1 MLKLILQKNLDFKI
15 YIFCCFCCVLNNGF
29 TMFTL
34 YMTCYHEN
42 GEIENDYM
50 YNVPGILESQNL
62 PQKRLPAT
70 IARNSTL

>member
-1 MLKLILQKNLDFKI
+1 
-15 YIFCCFCCVLNNGF
+15 
-29 TMFTL
+29 MFTL
-34 YMTCYHEN
+34 NMTCYHEN

-70 IARNSTL
+70 IARNCTL